1 MAKPSKTHK
10 NLLIHETSPYLLQH
24 AHNPVNWYPWGE
36 EAKAKARRENKPI
49 FLSVGYS
56 ACHWCHVMEKESFE
70 DEATAE
76 ILNAHFVSVKVDREE
91 RPDVDAVYMSAV
103 QAMTRHGGWPMS
115 VFLTP
120 ELKPFYGG
128 TYFPPN
134 DRGGMPSF
142 KKVLLGVASAW
153 KNRKQ
158 EVLASAEE
166 FTGALKALT
175 EGQLGIGEEP
185 KGDLLREAF
194 ENLRVHFDDVHG
206 GFGRAPKFFHTM
218 DLRVCLRAHKVFK
231 VERALNMVTDTLD
244 KISVAGIYD
253 HLGGGFHRYSTD
265 AAWFAPH
272 FEKMLY
278 DNALLAV
285 LFTEAFQVTK
295 EIRYARMVHE
305 ILEYVSREMKGPS
318 GEFYS
323 TQDAD
328 SEGIEGKFYTWKKN
342 EILAVLGTEDGE
354 RFCELYHV
362 IEGGNWE
369 NTNILYPGDV
379 GALLEKWDWDITT
392 LERKRSSWREQLL
405 EQRER
410 RPKPLRD
417 EKVLVSWNSLM
428 ITAFAKAYQVF
439 GDETYLESARSCA
452 AFIREKL
459 WDEEK
464 LSLLHCY
471 KDGQSRFQAYLD
483 DHAYL
488 MEALVSLYESDFS
501 MEWVRWAERLGER
514 VLEDFWDPTT
524 ASFYFTG
531 KQHEALVAKTRDYQ
545 DGATPAASAVL
556 TTAFLRL
563 GRLLSRADFEEK
575 ALGSLKLFEPLMR
588 EHPMAAGQWLIA
600 LDLSTH
606 SPSEAVVTEG
616 EDRETHLGTL
626 RESFVPGLLVVDS
639 HSPLEIAQSKPAVNG
654 RSTIY
659 ICKGKTCEPP
669 ITDGTVLKTRC
680 QTL

>member
-10 NLLIHETSPYLLQH
+10 NWLIHETSPYLLQH
-24 AHNPVNWYPWGE
+24 ANNPVNWYPWGD
-36 EAKAKARRENKPI
+36 EAKAKAKRENKPI

-70 DEATAE
+70 DEATAD
-76 ILNAHFVSVKVDREE
+76 ILNAHFVNIKVDREE

-134 DRGGMPSF
+134 DRGGLPSF
-142 KKVLLGVASAW
+142 RKVLLGVASAW

-158 EVLASAEE
+158 EVLTSAEE
-166 FTGALKALT
+166 FTKALKSLT
-175 EGQLGIGEEP
+175 EGQLGAGEEP
-185 KGDLLREAF
+185 TGNLVKEAF
-194 ENLRVHFDDVHG
+194 ENLRVHYDDVHG

-218 DLRVCLRAHKVFK
+218 DLRLCLRAYKVFK
-231 VERALNMVTDTLD
+231 IERALKMVTDTLD

-265 AAWFAPH
+265 AAWFVPH

-278 DNALLAV
+278 DNALLVV
-285 LFTEAFQVTK
+285 LFLEAFQVTK
-295 EIRYARMVHE
+295 ETRYARIVHE
-305 ILEYVSREMKGPS
+305 ILEYIKREMTGPE
-318 GEFYS
+318 GEFFS

-328 SEGIEGKFYTWKKN
+328 SDGVEGKFYTWKKS
-342 EILAVLGTEDGE
+342 EVIAALGTQDGE

-362 IEGGNWE
+362 VEGGTWE
-369 NTNILYPGDV
+369 STNILYPGDV

-392 LERKRSSWREQLL
+392 LERKRSAWREQLL
-405 EQRER
+405 LLRER

-417 EKVLVSWNSLM
+417 EKVLVSWNALM
-428 ITAFAKAYQVF
+428 ITAFSKAYLVL
-439 GDETYLESARSCA
+439 GDEAYLEAARSSAR
-452 AFIREKL
+452 FLREKL
-459 WDEEK
+459 WNETEGT
-464 LSLLHCY
+464 LLHSY
-471 KDGQSRFQAYLD
+471 KDGQARFAAYLD

-488 MEALVSLYESDFS
+488 MEALVALYECDFD

-514 VLEDFWDPTT
+514 VLCDFWDPATS
-524 ASFYFTG
+524 SFYFTG
-531 KQHEALVAKTRDYQ
+531 KNHETLVARTRDYQ
-545 DGATPAASAVL
+545 DSATPAASAVL
-556 TTAFLRL
+556 TTALLQL
-563 GRLLSRADFEEK
+563 GRLLSRPDFEEK
-575 ALGSLKLFEPLMR
+575 ARGSLTVFEPLMR

-600 LDLSTH
+600 LDLASH
-606 SPSEAVVTEG
+606 GVIDAVVTDG
-616 EDRETHLGTL
+616 EDRETLLGIL
-626 RESFVPGLLVVDS
+626 RETFVPGLLVVAS
-639 HSPLEIAQSKPAVNG
+639 TSPLELAHSKPSLEG
-654 RSTIY
+654 KSTVY
-659 ICKGKTCEPP
+659 LCKERTCEVP
-669 ITDGTVLKTRC
+669 ITNGVELSKRC